1 MNFLN
6 KLKIGQRLLVVFAI
20 VVFML
25 LINAIYIYVNTTT
38 LRKKLSSIYNIHLL
52 SIDYL
57 VEADR
62 DAYQSNLAVSQAL
75 DSNNYNSEKL
85 NELIT
90 TIIENKEQVGSR
102 YNKFS
107 KHFRIQK
114 KSEYQKINDTFKK
127 YYKIWTIQT
136 DNIVGLLKNR
146 QFKKAKSIYY
156 NEYNQ
161 AFKPMRAA
169 MDKFTEINL
178 NDSESSY
185 HSSLSIYKAIQF
197 RVFLFIVIIASFVL
211 FTGYIISRSIRIP
224 LTYMMDIT
232 EEVANGILGKNIQ
245 IKGNDETSIVL
256 ESVNKMS
263 TKMNEVIS
271 TIRDGASYL
280 LKSSQQVSSAS
291 EQLSSGANE
300 QAASTEEISALLE
313 EMLASI
319 EQNNQNAQT
328 TSNIAINAADK
339 MEDSLTASVK
349 TKSAMSEISE
359 KIEIINEI
367 AFQTNILALNAAVE
381 AARAGTYGKGFAVVA
396 AEVRK
401 LAEKSK
407 IAADEI
413 QVLSSTSL
421 NLAAESEKLLTE
433 IVPEVQKTAKL
444 VRNITIANT
453 EQNTG
458 ANQIMAAINE
468 LNNVTQQNSATSEE
482 LSASAT
488 ELTGQANSL
497 NELVAYFKLK

>member
-1 MNFLN
+1 MDFLN
-6 KLKIGQRLLVVFAI
+6 KIKIGQRLLIIFTLI
-20 VVFML
+20 ILML
-25 LINAIYIYVNTTT
+25 FINALYIYINTNT
-38 LRKKLSSIYNIHLL
+38 LRNELSDIYNIHLL

-57 VEADR
+57 IEADR
-62 DAYQSNLAVSQAL
+62 DAYQSNLALSQAL
-75 DSNNYNSEKL
+75 DFANQDNNKL
-85 NELIT
+85 KELIE
-90 TIIENKEQVGSR
+90 TIEENKKQVGMR
-102 YNKFS
+102 YEKFS
-107 KHFRIQK
+107 KRFK
-114 KSEYQKINDTFKK
+114 VGENPEYQKIDHSFKE
-127 YYKIWTIQT
+127 YYKSWTKQT
-136 DNIVGLLKNR
+136 DIILNLLKSRN
-146 QFKKAKSIYY
+146 FSKAKEVYY
-156 NEYNQ
+156 NEYYQ
-161 AFKPMRAA
+161 VFKPMRAT
-169 MDKFTEINL
+169 MDQFTEINL

-185 HSSLSIYKAIQF
+185 HSSLSIYKTIQF
-197 RVFLFIVIIASFVL
+197 RSFLFVVIVASFVL

-224 LTYMMDIT
+224 LTHMMDIT
-232 EEVANGILGKNIQ
+232 EEVSNGILGKNIQ

-256 ESVNKMS
+256 KSVNKMS

-271 TIRDGASYL
+271 TIRESSAYL

-319 EQNNQNAQT
+319 EQNNQHAQT
-328 TSNIAINAADK
+328 TSDIAINAANR
-339 MEDSLTASVK
+339 MEESLSSSVK
-349 TKSAMSEISE
+349 TKSAMSKISE

-381 AARAGTYGKGFAVVA
+381 AARAGEYGKGFAVVA

-407 IAADEI
+407 IAANEI

-421 NLAAESEKLLTE
+421 NLATESENLLTK

-444 VRNITIANT
+444 VQSITIANT

-488 ELTGQANSL
+488 ELTSQANEL
-497 NELVAYFKLK
+497 DELVGYFKLK

>member
-6 KLKIGQRLLVVFAI
+6 KLKIGQRLQITFAVI
-20 VVFML
+20 IL
-25 LINAIYIYVNTTT
+25 LLFINAMYIYTNTNT
-38 LRKKLSSIYNIHLL
+38 LQKELSDIYNIHLL

-62 DAYQSNLAVSQAL
+62 DAYQSNLALSQAL
-75 DSNNYNSEKL
+75 DFTNQDSNKL
-85 NELIT
+85 KELIE
-90 TIIENKEQVGSR
+90 TIDENKEQVGMR
-102 YNKFS
+102 YEKFS
-107 KHFRIQK
+107 KQFK
-114 KSEYQKINDTFKK
+114 LEGNPEYQQIDHSFKEYHK
-127 YYKIWTIQT
+127 SWTNQT
-136 DNIVGLLKNR
+136 DIILDLLKSRN
-146 QFKKAKSIYY
+146 FSKAKDIYY
-156 NEYNQ
+156 NEYYQ

-185 HSSLSIYKAIQF
+185 HSSLSIYKTIQF

-224 LTYMMDIT
+224 LTHMMDIT

-256 ESVNKMS
+256 KSVNKMS